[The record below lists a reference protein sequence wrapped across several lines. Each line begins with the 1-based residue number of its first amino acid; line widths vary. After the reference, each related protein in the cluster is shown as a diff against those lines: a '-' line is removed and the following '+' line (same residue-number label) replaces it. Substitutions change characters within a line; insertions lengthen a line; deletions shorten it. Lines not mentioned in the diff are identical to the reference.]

1 MTWAWCVRLIS
12 DGCCSQGSPSICIG
26 AESNSFIFTW
36 QTEVHKHN
44 PGNAQTVD
52 NTVSHLSSLT
62 HTMRFAKT
70 NLNISGLSVFA
81 QLNPGNST
89 QLNSNKQSV
98 KIYNISKN
106 EVLWV
111 FNTEILTMFLINH
124 SILKSPASVLCESL
138 NRHRRPQASDRRCLE
153 HVGSLCGRYQ
163 DSTAAHR
170 LPSMECSVSQPTLS
184 EGCF

>member
-36 QTEVHKHN
+36 QTEVDKHN

-52 NTVSHLSSLT
+52 NTSLT
-62 HTMRFAKT
+62 SLAWPTRCGSLRPTWTFQ
-70 NLNISGLSVFA
+70 VF
-81 QLNPGNST
+81 QYSHNSTQTT
-89 QLNSNKQSV
+89 QLNSNKQNV

-111 FNTEILTMFLINH
+111 LNTEILTMFLINH

-138 NRHRRPQASDRRCLE
+138 NRHRRPQASDPRCLE

-163 DSTAAHR
+163 DSMAAHR